1 MTARCV
7 APLLALILAAPAAD
21 LLAAEA
27 DANASSAP
35 SATPAP
41 NPNRCRIETMTIP
54 VRLVEQRPVAT
65 VKINGTPVPLLVDS
79 GAFFSFLSHASAKQL
94 ELKTRPVPDNLRVYG
109 ITGRVEDLK
118 VAKVAKLELEGAVIP
133 NADFIVGGSEVNAGI
148 MGILGRNILSAGDTE
163 YDLAHGV
170 IRLVFP
176 RGDCEKTTLAYWA
189 GEAPVIEAPL
199 VNYGRNDS
207 SIRVPTLV
215 NGQKVVALMDTGAP
229 TTTLMFGAAR
239 RAGIAEADMRLIGRG
254 GGAGSQLSRRW
265 SAKVERFEIGG
276 EKVSNNDFRI
286 AEANDDD
293 HGMLLGLDYFL
304 AHRVYV
310 SRLQGKMY
318 ATWNGGP
325 VFAKGKA
332 PAEAYDQ
339 RYAAKAEEIAEDD
352 AEGLARRGNASLVS
366 GNPAKALED
375 LDKAVRLQ
383 PTAINFESRAR
394 VNVALK
400 KPKEALADLDE
411 ALKLDPKMI
420 EARLHRVSLRMG
432 VGNRDGAA
440 ADLAELDASLAPT
453 ANQRLQMATLFVRR
467 SELPQAIKQY
477 DLWIPTHQRDND
489 LAGALGMRCW
499 LRARMNVELDK
510 AVSDCKDA
518 IDEDGEEPMYRTYLG
533 WARLRKG
540 DASDARRD
548 FDRSLEKRKQP
559 WGLYGRGLTL
569 MKLGETEKGQQDL
582 EAARKL
588 MPTIDETL
596 KRIGFEG
603 LMTASAPAQ

>member
-1 MTARCV
+1 MT
-7 APLLALILAAPAAD
+7 L
-21 LLAAEA
+21 
-27 DANASSAP
+27 
-35 SATPAP
+35 
-41 NPNRCRIETMTIP
+41 P

-94 ELKTRPVPDNLRVYG
+94 DLKTRPIPDNLRVYG
-109 ITGRVEDLK
+109 IGGRVEDLK

-148 MGILGRNILSAGDTE
+148 MGVLGRNILSAGDTE

-199 VNYGRNDS
+199 INYGRNDS

-229 TTTLMFGAAR
+229 LTTLLSGAASKV
-239 RAGIAEADMRLIGRG
+239 GIAEADMRLIGRS

-265 SAKVERFEIGG
+265 IAKVERFEIGG
-276 EKVSNNDFRI
+276 EKVSNNEFRV
-286 AEANDDD
+286 AEASDDE

-339 RYAAKAEEIAEDD
+339 RYAAKAEEIADDD

-375 LDKAVRLQ
+375 LDKALRLQ

-394 VNVALK
+394 VYVALK

-420 EARLHRVSLRMG
+420 EARLHRATLRMG

-440 ADLAELDASLAPT
+440 ADLAELDARLAPS
-453 ANQRLQMATLFVRR
+453 ANQRFAMAGLYIRR
-467 SELPQAIKQY
+467 DDMPQAIKQF
-477 DLWIPTHQRDND
+477 DLWIPTHQRDID
-489 LAGALGMRCW
+489 LARALGDRCW

-518 IDEDGEEPMYRTYLG
+518 IDEDGDQPLYRTYLG

-559 WGLYGRGLTL
+559 WGLYGRGLAL
-569 MKLGETEKGQQDL
+569 MKLGETEKGLQDL